1 MRGKERR
8 ELRIGGVSGLFQ
20 CQGFTLIELLII
32 LAIVG
37 VIAVI
42 AIPTYFGYV
51 QKARETVVIAYLV
64 ELQKG
69 QEAYRLDDPS
79 EQYSGDFNALEE
91 TGFIS
96 KSGQTQVGSTTT
108 GKGKGKGKGLE
119 KTKTAPK
126 SSLEQN
132 RYRFDLT
139 AGTDA
144 AGNSTWNVYA
154 YPTDG
159 TQKVRWFYSDQTGI
173 IRYETGRRP
182 SPSSPPI

>member
-1 MRGKERR
+1 MRGKGRR
-8 ELRIGGVSGLFQ
+8 ELKIGGVSGLLR

-32 LAIVG
+32 LVIVG
-37 VIAVI
+37 IIAAI

-64 ELQKG
+64 ELQKA
-69 QEAYRLDDPS
+69 QEAYRLDPGNPS
-79 EQYSGDFNALEE
+79 EQYSGDFDALEE
-91 TGFIS
+91 TGFLS
-96 KSGQTQVGSTTT
+96 KSGQTQAGSTTT
-108 GKGKGKGKGLE
+108 GKGKGKGLE

-132 RYRFDLT
+132 GYRFDLT

-144 AGNSTWNVYA
+144 AGNSTWYVYA

-159 TQKVRWFYSDQTGI
+159 NRKVRWFYSDQTGI